1 MNVSRT
7 VLTADHFARLLN
19 ARRVGKGKWIARCV
33 AHDDR
38 TPSLSIW
45 VGKKHPV
52 MFRCMSQQC
61 DPKSILDAMGLVW
74 ADVMSDR
81 ITDPKA
87 LKKAIALQKEE
98 ERKRLESRKKMRN
111 AIDWARRCDLK
122 VKECGKLLA
131 NSPESSTLARD
142 FHWSLDQAR
151 NAQAA
156 IRPFFHPCFI
166 PGEYL

>member
-1 MNVSRT
+1 M
-7 VLTADHFARLLN
+7 TASAFAALLR
-19 ARRVGKGKWIARCV
+19 ARKVGKDRWV
-33 AHDDR
+33 AKCPSHADR

-52 MFRCMSQQC
+52 MMRCMSQQC
-61 DPKSILDAMGLVW
+61 PNDAILAALGLQW
-74 ADVMSDR
+74 ADVMTDR

-98 ERKRLESRKKMRN
+98 ERKRLSDRRSMRN
-111 AIDWARRCDLK
+111 SIDWARRCELK
-122 VKECGKLLA
+122 VKECGMLLA
-131 NSPESSTLARD
+131 KSPESSTLARD
-142 FHWSLDQAR
+142 FHRSLDQAR

-156 IRPFFHPCFI
+156 IRPFFHPAFI